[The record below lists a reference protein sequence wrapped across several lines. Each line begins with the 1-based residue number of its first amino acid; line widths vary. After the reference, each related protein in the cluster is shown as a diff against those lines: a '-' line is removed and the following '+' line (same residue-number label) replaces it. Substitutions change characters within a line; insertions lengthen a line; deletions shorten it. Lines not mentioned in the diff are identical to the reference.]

1 MQGFNMGR
9 YYPPSTDSAPTFNN
23 DTNQHPLGARARKLR
38 SDGIL
43 VVRFEMP
50 FAVWCDTCAPA
61 ALIGQGVRF
70 NAEKRR
76 VGRHH
81 STPVWE
87 FALRHAAC
95 GGRIVVRT
103 DPARAEYVVE
113 SGGRR
118 RDYGDDEVVRRRGEG
133 GEREGEYYEGLL
145 GGEGGKE
152 ILTPEEVRKR
162 KGDAMARLEGR
173 KGEEEKKKWEA
184 CRVEE
189 LRALREKDWA
199 DPYAANKKLRRPF
212 REQRKERLKDEG
224 VKEALQERFGLGLEI
239 VDEREE
245 DRRRAKLIDF
255 GGGGGGDAGDGDVE
269 AADMKAAA
277 RPLFGEVPPPSD
289 ALVAQKTKGKTKAER
304 AAELSRHALQQKLK
318 GNTRAAMDPFSAEKT
333 RVGPPTIAGIK
344 RKRAI
349 ATSEEPKDSVSRDTT
364 PEELPPRSSRAPSEK
379 RTLALVDY
387 GSDDE

>member
-9 YYPPSTDSAPTFNN
+9 YYPPSTSDAPTFNN
-23 DTNQHPLGARARKLR
+23 DQHPLGARARKLR
-38 SDGIL
+38 TDGIL

-50 FAVWCDTCAPA
+50 FA
-61 ALIGQGVRF
+61 GVRF

-76 VGRHH
+76 VGAHH

-87 FALRHAAC
+87 FALKHAAC

-118 RDYGDDEVVRRRGEG
+118 RDYGDGRRGEE
-133 GEREGEYYEGLL
+133 GEEAEGEYYEGLL
-145 GGEGGKE
+145 GGEGKKE
-152 ILTPEEVRKR
+152 ILTPDEVRAR

-173 KGEEEKKKWEA
+173 KGEKEKKAWEA
-184 CRVEE
+184 SRVEE
-189 LRALREKDWA
+189 LRRLREKDWA

-245 DRRRAKLIDF
+245 DRRRAKLVDF
-255 GGGGGGDAGDGDVE
+255 GGGGDAGDDGDVE
-269 AADMKAAA
+269 AAALKAAA
-277 RPLFGEVPPPSD
+277 RPLFGEVPPPPSD
-289 ALVAQKTKGKTKAER
+289 DDALLVAQKKTKGRTKAER

-344 RKRAI
+344 RKRGAI
-349 ATSEEPKDSVSRDTT
+349 TASEGPKDSVSRDTT
-364 PEELPPRSSRAPSEK
+364 PDQELPPRSSRAPSEK